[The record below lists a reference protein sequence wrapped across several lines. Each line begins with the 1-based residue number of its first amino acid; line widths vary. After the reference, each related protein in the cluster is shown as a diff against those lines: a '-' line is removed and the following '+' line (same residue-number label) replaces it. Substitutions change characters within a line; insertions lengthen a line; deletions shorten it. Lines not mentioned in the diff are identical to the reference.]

1 MEAASSLPNSKKKKK
16 KHKTIIVEIFMV
28 HLIFLGR

>member
-1 MEAASSLPNSKKKKK
+1 MEAASSLPNSKKKK